1 MRIEQFEYLL
11 EISRSGSINAAS
23 EKLHLTHQSLNR
35 SISHLEDELDVK
47 LLERTVKGVSLTK
60 AGQKTA
66 LAAQQILTIL
76 EELKASLIGDTIL
89 APSSL
94 KGALAIA
101 ISPIV
106 ASVLFPSLSLEY
118 SKYYPLVNLSLQE
131 RPPAEIPELILTEQ
145 CDLGLVNIA
154 VNDMERFKTHFHLK
168 YLWSDTAL
176 VLVSKNSPLAKQQ
189 SLSIRTILNY
199 PLILYNFN
207 GTKNHWIF
215 ETTRKYH
222 GPKQFMSTNSI
233 AIFLNSIAQGHYI
246 SLFTKSHWD
255 SLSGE
260 AKENLRLIPFRQ
272 KEERNL
278 FTTHIVL
285 LTHKTTPL
293 SPQAKLFTEYL
304 FKEIKQ

>member
-35 SISHLEDELDVK
+35 SISHLEDELDAK

-76 EELKASLIGDTIL
+76 EELKASLIGDAIL

-94 KGALAIA
+94 KGALTVAV
-101 ISPIV
+101 SPIA

-118 SKYYPLVNLSLQE
+118 SKQYPFVNLSLQE

-154 VNDMERFKTHFHLK
+154 VNDRERFETHFHLK
-168 YLWSDTAL
+168 HLWSDTAL

-189 SLSIRTILNY
+189 SLSIRTILSY

-207 GTKNHWIF
+207 TINNYF
-215 ETTRKYH
+215 
-222 GPKQFMSTNSI
+222 Q
-233 AIFLNSIAQGHYI
+233 
-246 SLFTKSHWD
+246 
-255 SLSGE
+255 
-260 AKENLRLIPFRQ
+260 
-272 KEERNL
+272 
-278 FTTHIVL
+278 
-285 LTHKTTPL
+285 
-293 SPQAKLFTEYL
+293 
-304 FKEIKQ
+304 